1 MNAAQA
7 KAQRDRLANQAEHYN
22 AAQAKAADRGPM
34 HLITFWT
41 NVCRKLAKDAL
52 ENGDPGVANRLA
64 AHLNDFYRAHA
75 Q

>member
-1 MNAAQA
+1 MNAAQ
-7 KAQRDRLANQAEHYN
+7 KAAQLRLQNRAEHYN
-22 AAQAKAADRGPM
+22 AAQAKAAEQGPM

-64 AHLNDFYRAHA
+64 AHLNDFYRAHT